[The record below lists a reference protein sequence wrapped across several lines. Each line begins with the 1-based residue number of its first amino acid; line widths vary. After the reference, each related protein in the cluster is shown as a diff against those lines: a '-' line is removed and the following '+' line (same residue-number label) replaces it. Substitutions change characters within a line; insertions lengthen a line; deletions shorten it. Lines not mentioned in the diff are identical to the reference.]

1 MSQLWDRFR
10 AHIRARTIF
19 ALIIGIDQYSA
30 DDLPDLDGAV
40 NDAKEF
46 KKFLAAPREAPKSDE
61 RGLGVPETQIKLLV
75 NKQATRAAIL
85 SAFETHLLRNRSIT
99 QHDTMIFYFAG
110 HGSRTE
116 APRNKLAEVAPDR
129 KLEVICPA
137 DERTR
142 DAAGYVH
149 AIPDYILGWLLRRL
163 AHKKGPHIAVILDSC
178 HSGGMDR
185 DGGKARAAKTESNH
199 IPPDLDRHLWKGS
212 TKETVHS
219 HRMWSSATSHVLLAA
234 CGADETARETMYS
247 DAGGRLHGRFTWSL
261 LRALRRVPLSNTT
274 YADLRE
280 HLGEW
285 PGQTPYCVGSNRDTL
300 VFDGNYP
307 NTGRQA
313 RKLQVERDSAGDESY
328 WVQMGTMEGVIT
340 GTEFSVIPPDR
351 KKVLCT
357 LVAHSVRSDR
367 TDLVQ
372 KTSSSRKKL
381 ISRPQSIPTGAS
393 VMVSRWPEKSAM
405 ILRIYTPPDF
415 EFTSALFPTTKN
427 SDQPFARKFV
437 EAESPERADIHMR
450 YLRWHTS
457 KPMSDVPCAI
467 PDGDRPSSYLAA
479 AVNGVAHFK
488 YFLQV
493 RGIDLPAPAAG
504 LEMHRLVG
512 EWPTRERSGGNMI
525 RNGKAHFS
533 ADANAVRLHAEKHIR
548 YVSLPVSTLFQPEDY
563 TIHLWYPLPGAQH
576 KLLRRGEAV
585 ALGMG
590 GEPGFEFSIP
600 PGRTQSSGFFK
611 IFASTK
617 DTNHSQIQQKRLGL
631 SQEVIERWGAY
642 NPIMITM
649 TSAQ

>member
-10 AHIRARTIF
+10 ARIRARTIF

-46 KKFLAAPREAPKSDE
+46 KKFLTAPREAPKSDE

-85 SAFETHLLRNRSIT
+85 SAFETHLLSNRSIT

-219 HRMWSSATSHVLLAA
+219 HP

-313 RKLQVERDSAGDESY
+313 RKLQVERDSAGGESY

-405 ILRIYTPPDF
+405 ILRIYTPPTSNSPQPCSRPQRILTNLLHGNSWRQNPRRGQI
-415 EFTSALFPTTKN
+415 FTCG
-427 SDQPFARKFV
+427 
-437 EAESPERADIHMR
+437 
-450 YLRWHTS
+450 WHTS
-457 KPMSDVPCAI
+457 KPMPDVPCAT

-479 AVNGVAHFK
+479 AVNGIAHFK

-533 ADANAVRLHAEKHIR
+533 ADANAR
-548 YVSLPVSTLFQPEDY
+548 YGFTLKNTSDMSLFLYLLYFNPEDY

-585 ALGMG
+585 ALDFRVDEGYQPLADPT
-590 GEPGFEFSIP
+590 ESVPVQTDFAL
-600 PGRTQSSGFFK
+600 TQ
-611 IFASTK
+611 
-617 DTNHSQIQQKRLGL
+617 RLGL